1 MRHNARRTG
10 RTAAA
15 IALALA
21 AMCGCAN
28 EDPDLLGHT
37 AKVTGLVACAGTT
50 EAANTMER
58 NGMSTALGFSSAGET
73 LRRNSHEFRASRG
86 VFLQSGW
93 RIRFV
98 GHEDYGGNDFTKV
111 HVESVPK
118 YQERYRGSSC
128 WLATPGVRTLADAG
142 DLKLNL

>member
-1 MRHNARRTG
+1 MTLNARWTG
-10 RTAAA
+10 RSTAA

-21 AMCGCAN
+21 AMCGCSN
-28 EDPDLLGHT
+28 EDPSLLGRT

-58 NGMSTALGFSSAGET
+58 NGMSTALGSSSAGET
-73 LRRNSHEFRASRG
+73 LRRNSHEFRASHG
-86 VFLQSGW
+86 IFLQSGW
-93 RIRFV
+93 KIKFV
-98 GHEDYGGNDFTKV
+98 DHEDYGGNDFTKV
-111 HVESVPK
+111 HVESVPE

-128 WLATPGVRTLADAG
+128 WLSTPGVRTLADAG